1 METDEPPMDPPMAAA
16 RMMELSTGT
25 WISQAVSVAAE
36 LGLADTLV
44 DGPRLVD
51 DIAAAVGA
59 NAPSLY
65 RLMRALAD
73 VGVFEE
79 LDGRRFASTPL
90 GELLRDDA
98 PGSLRA
104 WVIMVGRP
112 FHRAAWTALGD
123 GVRTGEPAFDRVHGA
138 PAWDYLRRH
147 PADGRVLD
155 AAMTTVSS
163 QIIAPVFTEY
173 FKEHFSGGEMADLAG
188 DMGNDPGAT
197 GTVVDVGGGQGG
209 LLTAILAANPRVRGV
224 LFDLPHVV
232 AGQVISGA
240 GFGDR
245 CTCVGGDFFA
255 SVPAGGDAYVLS
267 NIIHDWGDEDAV
279 RILRNC
285 RAAMNTGGRVL
296 LGEAV
301 LPDEI
306 RPSRA
311 KWMDLEM
318 LVLNAQGARQRTCRE
333 YRDLFARAG
342 LRLSR
347 IVGDGDVFAL
357 VEGVAAG

>member
-1 METDEPPMDPPMAAA
+1 METDESALAAA
-16 RMMELSTGT
+16 RMMELTTGT

-36 LGLADTLV
+36 LGLADAV
-44 DGPRLVD
+44 ADGPLPVD
-51 DIAAAVGA
+51 DIAKAVGA
-59 NAPSLY
+59 DAPSLY

-104 WVIMVGRP
+104 WAIMVGRP
-112 FHRAAWTALGD
+112 FHRMAWTALGD
-123 GVRTGEPAFDRVHGA
+123 GVRTGEPAFEQVHGA
-138 PAWDYLRRH
+138 PAWEYLRDH
-147 PADGRVLD
+147 PADGRALD

-163 QIIAPVFTEY
+163 RIIAPVFTEY
-173 FKEHFSGGEMADLAG
+173 FKERSSGDDGG
-188 DMGNDPGAT
+188 TT
-197 GTVVDVGGGQGG
+197 GTIVDVGGGQGG
-209 LLTAILAANPRVRGV
+209 LLAAILAANPRLRGV

-232 AGQVISGA
+232 AGQVIGA
-240 GFGDR
+240 AGLGER
-245 CTCVGGDFFA
+245 CACVGGDFFA

-267 NIIHDWGDEDAV
+267 NIIHDWGDEAAV

-285 RAAMNTGGRVL
+285 RAAMNEGGRVL

-318 LVLNAQGARQRTCRE
+318 LVLNVQGARQRTRRE

-342 LRLSR
+342 LRLSG
-347 IVGDGDVFAL
+347 IGGNSDVFAL
-357 VEGVAAG
+357 VEAVTGE